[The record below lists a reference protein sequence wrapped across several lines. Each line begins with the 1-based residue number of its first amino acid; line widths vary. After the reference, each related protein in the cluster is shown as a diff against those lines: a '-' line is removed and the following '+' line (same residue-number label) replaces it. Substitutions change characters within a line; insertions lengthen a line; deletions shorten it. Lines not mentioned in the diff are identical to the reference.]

1 MDRTI
6 EQLLTTL
13 NITPI
18 RREKDTILV
27 QLTNLKLVE
36 IQIVGLNCYCV
47 REVTRGNYSQ
57 PESEI
62 GIENLTHYL
71 QLLESSSWR
80 SSQLGSPTQSE
91 LDRICHVWH
100 IDDVFSLNKGL
111 DRAQARSVLQ
121 LVAQTHNAE
130 VGINWEVL
138 SIVADIVLERGAV
151 TQQ

>member
-1 MDRTI
+1 MEQTI
-6 EQLLTTL
+6 EELLTTL
-13 NITPI
+13 NLIPI

-27 QLTNLKLVE
+27 QLANLKLVE
-36 IQIVGLNCYCV
+36 IQILGLNCYCV
-47 REVTRGNYSQ
+47 REITRGNYSQ

-71 QLLESSSWR
+71 QLLEDSSWR
-80 SSQLGSPTQSE
+80 LPPIAYANASD

-100 IDDVFSLNKGL
+100 VDDVLSLNKGL

-121 LVAQTHNAE
+121 LVAETHNAE

-138 SIVADIVLERGAV
+138 SIAADIVLERGAV